1 MFPPTRRG
9 SERLCGPRVELPSSG
24 DIDMKG
30 MRILVVEDEYLL
42 ATELAGHFR
51 SVGAEVLGPVPSLA
65 TAVAFID
72 QADAAILDIN
82 LNGETVFPLADA
94 LQQKG
99 VPFVFFSGLEQTM
112 LPERFRYSPSLSK
125 PGNWRDEVREFLA
138 QHSSRQ
144 VRDRD
149 DIREILP
156 KLRLAARLHLKDP
169 SAADRLVERTLEAA
183 IREASSQPANTGRAE
198 WLNALM
204 ERILDLDRQDI
215 LN

>member
-1 MFPPTRRG
+1 
-9 SERLCGPRVELPSSG
+9 
-24 DIDMKG
+24 MKG

-42 ATELAGHFR
+42 ASELAGYFR

-65 TAVAFID
+65 GAIEFID

-82 LNGETVFPLADA
+82 LNGETVFPLADV

-99 VPFVFFSGLEQTM
+99 VPFVFFSGLNQIL

-125 PGNWRDEVREFLA
+125 PGNWRDEVRAFLA
-138 QHSSRQ
+138 QHSQRQ
-144 VRDRD
+144 VRDKD

-156 KLRLAARLHLKDP
+156 KLRLAARLLLKDP

-183 IREASSQPANTGRAE
+183 INEAADQPVELGRAE

-204 ERILDLDRQDI
+204 ERILDTDRHDI